1 MRIRKVTAHA
11 FGPLGDETL
20 EFADEMTV
28 IVGDNE
34 SAKSSWHAAI
44 YAAVCGRRR
53 ARGRPREDE
62 QRFIDLHK
70 PWHGDD
76 WLVSAEI
83 VLDDGR
89 RIELRQ
95 DLAGKIDCHAK
106 DLVVGADV
114 SAEVMNDGV
123 PDGSRWLGLDRS
135 SFMATACVEQ
145 AQVLRV
151 LDGAGG
157 LQQQLQ
163 RAADTAGADT
173 TAAAALRLI
182 DDFERERVGS
192 ERLNSTKP
200 LRQAM
205 DLVRDSQEHLNA
217 ARNAHEEYLRLADQ
231 AEKLR
236 GESENADAVVRTYDA
251 AAAAH
256 EAAELADEAGRAAD
270 LRATLGD
277 APPSSAATEDALA
290 QQVTEALTCWRS
302 RPPEPTPIDPT
313 AAQLQEQIDALP
325 AMPDGDLEV
334 HSSVTQARDT
344 LRTAGAQLQ
353 QHETERPAV
362 PDAVRVAAGAT
373 DPELAALA
381 LALEAPVPAIDPALE
396 AAEEAARRS
405 LEASAGRVRVA
416 NILTAVAVA
425 AAIAAAALLASGRA
439 AAGVLALAVAIMLA
453 VLGLARRRAGSAG
466 VVTRHAELA
475 AKLDAARQQA
485 DAAWRR
491 RNEAVY
497 RCGQLG
503 LDPDP
508 HTIRDVVTARARAA
522 SYSQDLNRWQRRG
535 TDLQEQVR
543 SAEAELL
550 RALATRGYRAASS
563 RDLSAAVDEYRQSCA
578 DRAEQAEQA
587 RRREPLVGQLAA
599 RQQQERRA
607 DEDRQERRRAA
618 RLVTDAGVAC
628 GLPVGLPET
637 MAADLEKWLTQRA
650 EQVQQADTARR
661 QSAELE
667 AILKG
672 RSLDQL
678 ADEAADAAR
687 KAERL
692 ATLADPSLLA
702 TTDQATAAEQLPA
715 LRDEARDAS
724 NRAADASG
732 ELRQLAASV
741 PSVAEAE
748 EALDSARAELDR
760 VMQLQA
766 TLTLARRFLE
776 AAQDR
781 VHRDI
786 APVLAASLRPW
797 LPGVTVGRYTDVLVD
812 PSTLQVEVCGPSR
825 DWHPAHRL
833 SYGTAEQVYLLL
845 RIALADHLT
854 RGHDTCPLIL
864 DDVTVHAD
872 AARTSEILALLLKI
886 SEQRQ
891 VILFTQEEQ
900 VADWA
905 HEHLTGADHALR
917 TLSPVP
923 TS

>member
-1 MRIRKVTAHA
+1 
-11 FGPLGDETL
+11 
-20 EFADEMTV
+20 MTI

-62 QRFIDLHK
+62 QRFIDLHR

-182 DDFERERVGS
+182 DAFGRERVGS

-200 LRQAM
+200 LREAM
-205 DLVRDSQEHLNA
+205 DPVRDSQEHLNA
-217 ARNAHEEYLRLADQ
+217 ARNAHEEYLRLDDQ
-231 AEKLR
+231 AEKLG

-362 PDAVRVAAGAT
+362 SDAVRVAAGAT

-453 VLGLARRRAGSAG
+453 VLGLARPRAGSA
-466 VVTRHAELA
+466 R
-475 AKLDAARQQA
+475 
-485 DAAWRR
+485 
-491 RNEAVY
+491 
-497 RCGQLG
+497 
-503 LDPDP
+503 
-508 HTIRDVVTARARAA
+508 
-522 SYSQDLNRWQRRG
+522 
-535 TDLQEQVR
+535 
-543 SAEAELL
+543 
-550 RALATRGYRAASS
+550 
-563 RDLSAAVDEYRQSCA
+563 
-578 DRAEQAEQA
+578 
-587 RRREPLVGQLAA
+587 
-599 RQQQERRA
+599 
-607 DEDRQERRRAA
+607 
-618 RLVTDAGVAC
+618 
-628 GLPVGLPET
+628 
-637 MAADLEKWLTQRA
+637 
-650 EQVQQADTARR
+650 
-661 QSAELE
+661 
-667 AILKG
+667 
-672 RSLDQL
+672 
-678 ADEAADAAR
+678 
-687 KAERL
+687 
-692 ATLADPSLLA
+692 
-702 TTDQATAAEQLPA
+702 PA
-715 LRDEARDAS
+715 
-724 NRAADASG
+724 
-732 ELRQLAASV
+732 
-741 PSVAEAE
+741 
-748 EALDSARAELDR
+748 
-760 VMQLQA
+760 
-766 TLTLARRFLE
+766 
-776 AAQDR
+776 
-781 VHRDI
+781 
-786 APVLAASLRPW
+786 
-797 LPGVTVGRYTDVLVD
+797 
-812 PSTLQVEVCGPSR
+812 
-825 DWHPAHRL
+825 
-833 SYGTAEQVYLLL
+833 
-845 RIALADHLT
+845 
-854 RGHDTCPLIL
+854 
-864 DDVTVHAD
+864 
-872 AARTSEILALLLKI
+872 
-886 SEQRQ
+886 
-891 VILFTQEEQ
+891 
-900 VADWA
+900 
-905 HEHLTGADHALR
+905 
-917 TLSPVP
+917 
-923 TS
+923 